1 MHAAPA
7 GIGAG
12 RSGVIFQGAA
22 MKKRACLV
30 CMLLAVL
37 LLPAGSFPVF
47 ADDYSLDEAFRTAL
61 RNSEK
66 IRLSEENVVIAET
79 TRQKA
84 WAVLIPKL
92 TAYGGQ
98 TWYSGRKTT
107 SSGALAQ
114 PDEANTWGVRADQAF
129 SLSGREFMAL
139 SISGDNI
146 DKSRKDLDAARD
158 EMLLQTAY
166 AYFDVLKAGKTLE
179 IADANLERLAKYR
192 HLAERRLRLGEVTK
206 TALLRAE
213 GELSGARADRIRA
226 ESGLNLTKAVLARV
240 LGVKGPVG
248 VKESTGEAGDIPP
261 VDELLRKALD
271 GRPELRALE
280 IQKAAADKQVWYA
293 RGGYWPSVAVSGVYQ
308 KNYQDPATASF
319 LNENAYATVSLTFP
333 FFEGGLRVAEVKE
346 AMARSRQADLAIEDF
361 KKTLGVE
368 VEGAR
373 LDLVTQQGV
382 LKFQQDQA
390 AFARDNFQAVSRQF
404 EFGLASSLDVIDAN
418 TLLVTAEQKLAEASI
433 NYQVSWLRMKRVTG
447 ELLPSVL
454 AKQ

>member
-1 MHAAPA
+1 
-7 GIGAG
+7 
-12 RSGVIFQGAA
+12 
-22 MKKRACLV
+22 MKRRIILA
-30 CMLLAVL
+30 CMLLAVF
-37 LLPAGSFPVF
+37 LLPGRPFPAL
-47 ADDYSLDEAFRTAL
+47 ADDFSLDEAFRTAL

-98 TWYSGRKTT
+98 PWYSGRKVTT
-107 SSGALAQ
+107 SGALAQ

-166 AYFDVLKAGKTLE
+166 AYFDVLRAGKSLE

-206 TALLRAE
+206 RALLRAE

-226 ESGLNLTKAVLARV
+226 ENGLNLTKAVLARV

-248 VKESTGEAGDIPP
+248 VKESAGESGEVPP
-261 VDELLRKALD
+261 GDELLRKALER
-271 GRPELRALE
+271 RPELRALE
-280 IQKAAADKQVWYA
+280 IQKAAADKRSGMPGEA
-293 RGGYWPSVAVSGVYQ
+293 TGRRWPSVASTRETTRIRQRPPFSTKMPMPPCRSPSVFRRG
-308 KNYQDPATASF
+308 TA
-319 LNENAYATVSLTFP
+319 
-333 FFEGGLRVAEVKE
+333 GGGGQGGNGK
-346 AMARSRQADLAIEDF
+346 SRQADLSIEISR
-361 KKTLGVE
+361 KTLGVE

-373 LDLVTQQGV
+373 LELVTQQGV
-382 LKFQQDQA
+382 LKFQLDQA
-390 AFARDNFQAVSRQF
+390 AFARDNYQAVSRQF
-404 EFGLASSLDVIDAN
+404 EFGLASSLDIIDAN
-418 TLLVTAEQKLAEASI
+418 TLLVTSEQKLAEASI